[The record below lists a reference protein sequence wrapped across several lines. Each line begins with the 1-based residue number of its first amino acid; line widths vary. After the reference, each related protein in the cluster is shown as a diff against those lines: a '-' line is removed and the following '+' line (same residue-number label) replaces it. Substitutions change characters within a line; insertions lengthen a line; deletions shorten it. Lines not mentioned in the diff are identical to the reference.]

1 MTELQQNNQYVP
13 EVEEEQS
20 PFSLKALYTLIIL
33 NWQWFVLSTI
43 ICLGSAYLYLRY
55 KTPVHSVA
63 TKILI
68 KDDNNNK
75 MRRPSINYIRQNM
88 HFLVQ

>member
-43 ICLGSAYLYLRY
+43 ICLG
-55 KTPVHSVA
+55 
-63 TKILI
+63 
-68 KDDNNNK
+68 
-75 MRRPSINYIRQNM
+75 
-88 HFLVQ
+88 